1 MVVDLRA
8 GCTGED
14 DAGDPLAAHDER
26 LAVLAREFDQDVPV
40 VVVLDGGGQG
50 GGVGHPVFVVLLSR
64 GGNASGRSGLMYGI
78 LAGGGGVQGFT
89 ADAMCGHAPGS
100 RLSA

>member
-8 GCTGED
+8 GCAGED

-26 LAVLAREFDQDVPV
+26 LTVLAREFDQDVPV

-50 GGVGHPVFVVLLSR
+50 VVSVIRSSWSFCRAAGMRQVGQ
-64 GGNASGRSGLMYGI
+64 A
-78 LAGGGGVQGFT
+78 
-89 ADAMCGHAPGS
+89 
-100 RLSA
+100 